1 MGIAA
6 KIETLL
12 TPAIHCTRMLRCYNP
27 SRFDHCSQFPNLHS
41 LEMSTDNSGKNV
53 IPFAIGLHE
62 TTGPQDTAHQNPHNN
77 VCSLCF
83 GTGTWQHPTKGPV
96 LCDCRRSNMRDRL
109 LKQARIPQRFINC
122 ILKDF
127 KCQNGS
133 QENAL
138 RFASSALDYPAI
150 DRGLLFMGPV
160 GVGKT
165 HLAVGIIIGLME
177 TKGIR
182 CLFYEFGSLL
192 KEIQESYS
200 PISNSSELSVL
211 APVYQAEVLVLDELG
226 ASVPTGW
233 VQDTMYQIINRRYND
248 RKLTIFTTNYRDEAR
263 TLAVEET
270 ANSLRQ
276 VRASSDRIREMTT
289 LEDRIGAR
297 LRSRLYEMCNKI
309 EIEGED
315 FRRTEGK
322 RGF

>member
-1 MGIAA
+1 
-6 KIETLL
+6 
-12 TPAIHCTRMLRCYNP
+12 
-27 SRFDHCSQFPNLHS
+27 
-41 LEMSTDNSGKNV
+41 MSIDNSGKNV
-53 IPFAIGLHE
+53 IPFASGLHE
-62 TTGPQDTAHQNPHNN
+62 AADAPDTSEQVTRPQDE
-77 VCSLCF
+77 VCPLCF
-83 GTGTWQHPTKGPV
+83 GTGTWQHPSKGPI
-96 LCDCRRSNMRDRL
+96 LCDCRRSNARDRL
-109 LKQARIPQRFINC
+109 FKAARVPQRFVNC
-122 ILKDF
+122 RLTDY
-127 KCQNGS
+127 KCQNQS
-133 QENAL
+133 QEKAL

-165 HLAVGIIIGLME
+165 HLAVGIINGLME

-182 CLFYEFGSLL
+182 SLFYEFGSLL

-263 TLAVEET
+263 IVPAEEPT
-270 ANSLRQ
+270 NSLRQ
-276 VRASSDRIREMTT
+276 VRPNSDRIREMTT

-315 FRRTEGK
+315 FRKTEGK
-322 RGF
+322 RGY